1 MPGSGHRRRKQVR
14 VHTPPTPGNT
24 TDEPDIARSDI
35 ATPAPAAGKR
45 PGRLRRL
52 IARRSTRVV
61 LALLAVFAGW
71 LSWSVGNAL
80 AAPGDDSVA
89 ARLAEWGRDHEL
101 GPVVTELESLQY
113 QAHPPAVGGRPDI
126 ALVPT
131 GAAAPGASTGKAALP
146 AVVPP
151 RLASPAG
158 PPLPGEGTWQVL
170 GSVRGTPALY
180 GAYVRPDAD
189 HTSYVAGV
197 VSMDQR
203 LLRFALHPGELDPGP
218 GNWGVP
224 PSIPPDQRNGLM
236 ATFNGG
242 FKVDEARGG
251 FYLNGVTRG
260 TLTDDDAS
268 LVFYRDGHV
277 AVGAWNHGVAMTP
290 QVVGVRQNLNL
301 IVDGGKVPDG
311 VDSNVESGWGLTIAG
326 KYFVWRSGAGV
337 TRDGRAVYVYGPAL
351 SVRTL
356 ADLLQRA
363 GCVEAMQLDINPAW
377 MSYMYYKPVPD
388 AAHPTPVKLLP
399 TQERPADRYF
409 ESTSRDFTAVYAR

>member
-180 GAYVRPDAD
+180 GAYV
-189 HTSYVAGV
+189 
-197 VSMDQR
+197 
-203 LLRFALHPGELDPGP
+203 L
-218 GNWGVP
+218 
-224 PSIPPDQRNGLM
+224 
-236 ATFNGG
+236 
-242 FKVDEARGG
+242 
-251 FYLNGVTRG
+251 
-260 TLTDDDAS
+260 S
-268 LVFYRDGHV
+268 LIH
-277 AVGAWNHGVAMTP
+277 
-290 QVVGVRQNLNL
+290 
-301 IVDGGKVPDG
+301 I
-311 VDSNVESGWGLTIAG
+311 
-326 KYFVWRSGAGV
+326 
-337 TRDGRAVYVYGPAL
+337 
-351 SVRTL
+351 
-356 ADLLQRA
+356 
-363 GCVEAMQLDINPAW
+363 
-377 MSYMYYKPVPD
+377 
-388 AAHPTPVKLLP
+388 
-399 TQERPADRYF
+399 
-409 ESTSRDFTAVYAR
+409 